1 MILIVT
7 EHANGKLSKS
17 TWEMVTAARQ
27 LAEQKG
33 SASITALVLGSNVA
47 SVAAE
52 IAHAVDQVLVA
63 DLPALAQYDPELW
76 SAAVAQ
82 IAREGEASVVL
93 IEASRSG
100 REYSPRVAIKLD
112 APLLEDVISLKAT
125 GDTMTAQRYTF
136 LARVTETIETSAPV
150 AVVTIKP
157 GISSP
162 AAPRTE
168 AAEQFDVDLTLPT
181 PFRLKVTG
189 GKVMTERSSPRL
201 TTTEADI
208 VVSGGR
214 GVGSA
219 EGFTQYVEALAD
231 QLGAAVGA
239 TRAIVDA
246 GWRPYSEQVGQTG
259 KTVQPKLYIAV
270 GISGAVQHLS
280 GMNKSKTIVA
290 INRDT
295 EAPIFKIADYG
306 IVGDV
311 PQLVPAQSSGRTE
324 KVDQHKHR

>member
-1 MILIVT
+1 MILVVV
-7 EHANGKLSKS
+7 EYANGKVSKS
-17 TWEMVTAARQ
+17 TWEMITAAR
-27 LAEQKG
+27 ESG
-33 SASITALVLGSNVA
+33 REGPVTALVLGSNIA
-47 SVAAE
+47 AVAAE
-52 IAHAVDQVLVA
+52 VAKAVDQVLVA

-82 IAREGEASVVL
+82 IATEGEASLVL
-93 IEASRSG
+93 LGGSRSG

-125 GDTMTAQRYTF
+125 GETITAQRYTF
-136 LARVTETIETSAPV
+136 LARVTETIESTAPIAV
-150 AVVTIKP
+150 ATIKP
-157 GISSP
+157 GVFN
-162 AAPRTE
+162 AATPKAE
-168 AAEQFDVDLTLPT
+168 AAEQFDVDLSLPA
-181 PFRLKVTG
+181 PRLKVTG
-189 GKVMTERSSPRL
+189 KTAERSSRISL
-201 TTTEADI
+201 SEAEI

-259 KTVQPKLYIAV
+259 KTVQPKTYIAI

-290 INRDT
+290 INRDA

-306 IVGDV
+306 IIGDV
-311 PQLVPAQSSGRTE
+311 TQLVPAILTE
-324 KVDQHKHR
+324 LKK

>member
-1 MILIVT
+1 MILIVV
-7 EHANGKLSKS
+7 EHSNGKVSKS
-17 TWEMVTAARQ
+17 TWEMVTAARD
-27 LAEQKG
+27 LGREAP
-33 SASITALVLGSNVA
+33 ITALVLGNNVA
-47 SVAAE
+47 PIAAE
-52 IAHAVDQVLVA
+52 IARAVDQVLVA

-82 IAREGEASVVL
+82 IATEGEASVVL
-93 IEASRSG
+93 IRGSRSG

-125 GDTMTAQRYTF
+125 GETLTAQHYTY
-136 LARVTETIETSAPV
+136 LARVTETIEATAPI

-157 GISSP
+157 GVFNP
-162 AAPRTE
+162 ATPRAE

-181 PFRLKVTG
+181 PRLKVTG
-189 GKVMTERSSPRL
+189 KTAERSSRVSL
-201 TTTEADI
+201 AEAEI

-219 EGFTQYVEALAD
+219 EGFTLYVEALAD

-259 KTVQPKLYIAV
+259 KTVQPRLYIAI

-290 INRDT
+290 INRDA

-311 PQLVPAQSSGRTE
+311 PQLVPAILAE
-324 KVDQHKHR
+324 LKK

>member
-1 MILIVT
+1 MILIVV
-7 EHANGKLSKS
+7 EYANGKVSKS
-17 TWEMVTAARQ
+17 TWEMVTAARE
-27 LAEQKG
+27 LGREAP
-33 SASITALVLGSNVA
+33 ITALVLGSNIA
-47 SVAAE
+47 AVAAE
-52 IAHAVDQVLVA
+52 IAKAVNQVLVA

-82 IAREGEASVVL
+82 IATEGEASVVL
-93 IEASRSG
+93 IGGSRSG

-112 APLLEDVISLKAT
+112 APLLEDVISLKASGET
-125 GDTMTAQRYTF
+125 LTAQRYTY
-136 LARVTETIETSAPV
+136 LARVTETIEATAPI

-157 GISSP
+157 GVFNPVSP
-162 AAPRTE
+162 RAE
-168 AAEQFDVDLTLPT
+168 AAEQFDVELNLPT
-181 PFRLKVTG
+181 PRLKVTG
-189 GKVMTERSSPRL
+189 KTTERSSRVSL
-201 TTTEADI
+201 TEAEI

-259 KTVQPKLYIAV
+259 KTVQPKTYIAI

-290 INRDT
+290 INRDA

-311 PQLVPAQSSGRTE
+311 TQLVPAILTE
-324 KVDQHKHR
+324 LKK

>member
-1 MILIVT
+1 MILIVV
-7 EHANGKLSKS
+7 EHANGKVSKS
-17 TWEMVTAARQ
+17 TWEMVTAARE
-27 LAEQKG
+27 LAQGIGRE
-33 SASITALVLGSNVA
+33 ASITALVLGSNVA
-47 SVAAE
+47 PIAAE
-52 IAHAVDQVLVA
+52 IARAVDQVLVA

-82 IAREGEASVVL
+82 IATEGEASVVL
-93 IEASRSG
+93 IGGSRSG

-112 APLLEDVISLKAT
+112 APLLEDVISLKAS
-125 GDTMTAQRYTF
+125 GESLSAGGQILQAQHYTF
-136 LARVTETIETSAPV
+136 LARVTETIETTSPL
-150 AVVTIKP
+150 AVVTIKT
-157 GISSP
+157 GVFNP
-162 AAPRTE
+162 ASQRTE
-168 AAEQFDVDLTLPT
+168 TAEQFDVDLNLPT
-181 PFRLKVTG
+181 PRLKVTG
-189 GKVMTERSSPRL
+189 KTAERSSRVSL
-201 TTTEADI
+201 AEAEI

-214 GVGSA
+214 GVGTA

-259 KTVQPKLYIAV
+259 KTVQPKLYLAI

-290 INRDT
+290 INRDA

-311 PQLVPAQSSGRTE
+311 PQLLPAILAE
-324 KVDQHKHR
+324 LKK

>member
-1 MILIVT
+1 MILIVV
-7 EHANGKLSKS
+7 EYANGKVSKS
-17 TWEMVTAARQ
+17 TWEMITAARESGREAP
-27 LAEQKG
+27 L
-33 SASITALVLGSNVA
+33 TALVLGSNISA
-47 SVAAE
+47 IAAE
-52 IAHAVDQVLVA
+52 VARAVDQVLVA

-82 IAREGEASVVL
+82 IAAEGEANLVL
-93 IEASRSG
+93 IGGSRSG

-112 APLLEDVISLKAT
+112 APLLEDVITLKSSAET
-125 GDTMTAQRYTF
+125 NTAQRYTF
-136 LARVTETIETSAPV
+136 LARVTETIESTTPI

-157 GISSP
+157 GVFNP
-162 AAPRTE
+162 ATPKAE
-168 AAEQFDVDLTLPT
+168 AAEQFDVDLNLPT
-181 PFRLKVTG
+181 PRLKVTG
-189 GKVMTERSSPRL
+189 KTAERSSRISL
-201 TTTEADI
+201 SEAEI

-259 KTVQPKLYIAV
+259 KTVQPKTYIAI

-290 INRDT
+290 INRDP

-306 IVGDV
+306 IIGDV
-311 PQLVPAQSSGRTE
+311 TQLVPAILTE
-324 KVDQHKHR
+324 LKK

>member
-1 MILIVT
+1 MILIVV
-7 EHANGKLSKS
+7 EHANGKVSKS
-17 TWEMVTAARQ
+17 TLEMVTAARE
-27 LAEQKG
+27 LGREAT
-33 SASITALVLGSNVA
+33 ITALVLGSNLA
-47 SVAAE
+47 PVAAE
-52 IAHAVDQVLVA
+52 IARAVDQVLVA

-82 IAREGEASVVL
+82 IATEGEASIVL
-93 IEASRSG
+93 IGGSRSG
-100 REYSPRVAIKLD
+100 REFSPRVAIKLD
-112 APLLEDVISLKAT
+112 APLLEDVISLKAS
-125 GDTMTAQRYTF
+125 GEALTAQHYTF
-136 LARVTETIETSAPV
+136 LARVTETIEASGPV

-157 GISSP
+157 GVFDPST
-162 AAPRTE
+162 PRAE
-168 AAEQFDVDLTLPT
+168 AAEQFDVDLNLPA
-181 PFRLKVTG
+181 PRLNVTG
-189 GKVMTERSSPRL
+189 RTAERSSRVGL
-201 TTTEADI
+201 TEAEI

-259 KTVQPKLYIAV
+259 KTVQPKLYIAI

-290 INRDT
+290 INRDA

-306 IVGDV
+306 IIGDV
-311 PQLVPAQSSGRTE
+311 PQIVPAMLAE
-324 KVDQHKHR
+324 LKK

>member
-1 MILIVT
+1 MILLVV
-7 EHANGKLSKS
+7 EYANGKVSKS
-17 TWEMVTAARQ
+17 TWEMVTAARD
-27 LAEQKG
+27 LGREAP
-33 SASITALVLGSNVA
+33 ITALVLGSNIA
-47 SVAAE
+47 PIAAE
-52 IAHAVDQVLVA
+52 IARAVDQVLVA

-82 IAREGEASVVL
+82 IATEGEASIIL
-93 IEASRSG
+93 IGGSRSG
-100 REYSPRVAIKLD
+100 REYSPRVAVKLD
-112 APLLEDVISLKAT
+112 APLFEDVINLKASGAT
-125 GDTMTAQRYTF
+125 LTAQHYTF
-136 LARVTETIETSAPV
+136 LARVTETIETTVPV

-157 GISSP
+157 GIFSP
-162 AAPRTE
+162 ASPRAE
-168 AAEQFDVDLTLPT
+168 AAEQFDVDLNLPT
-181 PFRLKVTG
+181 PRLHVTG
-189 GKVMTERSSPRL
+189 KTAERSARIGL
-201 TTTEADI
+201 AEADI

-231 QLGAAVGA
+231 KLGAAVGA

-290 INRDT
+290 INRDA

-311 PQLVPAQSSGRTE
+311 PQLIPAILAE
-324 KVDQHKHR
+324 LKK

>member
-1 MILIVT
+1 MILIVV
-7 EHANGKLSKS
+7 EYANGKVSKS
-17 TWEMVTAARQ
+17 TWEMVTAARE
-27 LAEQKG
+27 LAQQKG
-33 SASITALVLGSNVA
+33 SDTPVTALVLGSNIA
-47 SVAAE
+47 PIAAE
-52 IAHAVDQVLVA
+52 IARAVDQVLVA
-63 DLPALAQYDPELW
+63 DLPALAQYDSELW

-82 IAREGEASVVL
+82 IAREGEASVIL
-93 IEASRSG
+93 IGASRSG

-125 GDTMTAQRYTF
+125 GETLTAQHYTF
-136 LARVTETIETSAPV
+136 LARVTETIEATGPTT
-150 AVVTIKP
+150 VVTIKP
-157 GISSP
+157 GIFNP
-162 AAPRTE
+162 AAPRAE
-168 AAEQFDVDLTLPT
+168 AAEQFDVDLTIPT
-181 PFRLKVTG
+181 PRLKVTG
-189 GKVMTERSSPRL
+189 KTAERSSRVSL
-201 TTTEADI
+201 AEAEI

-231 QLGAAVGA
+231 KLGAAVGA

-280 GMNKSKTIVA
+280 GMNKSKIIVA
-290 INRDT
+290 INRDA
-295 EAPIFKIADYG
+295 EAPIFKISDYG

-311 PQLVPAQSSGRTE
+311 PQLLPAILAE
-324 KVDQHKHR
+324 LKK

>member
-1 MILIVT
+1 MILIVV
-7 EHANGKLSKS
+7 EYANGKVSKS
-17 TWEMVTAARQ
+17 TWEMITAARESGRE
-27 LAEQKG
+27 APV
-33 SASITALVLGSNVA
+33 TALVLGSNIA
-47 SVAAE
+47 AIAAE
-52 IAHAVDQVLVA
+52 VARAVDQVLVA

-82 IAREGEASVVL
+82 IATEGEANLVL
-93 IEASRSG
+93 IGGSRSG
-100 REYSPRVAIKLD
+100 REYSPRVVIKLD
-112 APLLEDVISLKAT
+112 APLLEDVITLKGAGQT
-125 GDTMTAQRYTF
+125 ITAQRYTF
-136 LARVTETIETSAPV
+136 LARVTETIESTAPI

-157 GISSP
+157 GVFSP
-162 AAPRTE
+162 ATPKAE
-168 AAEQFDVDLTLPT
+168 AAEQFDVDLNLPT
-181 PFRLKVTG
+181 PRLKVTG
-189 GKVMTERSSPRL
+189 KTAERSSRISL
-201 TTTEADI
+201 AEAEI

-259 KTVQPKLYIAV
+259 KTVQPKTYIAI

-290 INRDT
+290 INRDA

-306 IVGDV
+306 IIGDV
-311 PQLVPAQSSGRTE
+311 TQLVPAILTE
-324 KVDQHKHR
+324 LKK

>member
-1 MILIVT
+1 MILVVV
-7 EHANGKLSKS
+7 EHANGRVSKS
-17 TWEMVTAARQ
+17 TWEMISVARE
-27 LAEQKG
+27 LGRE
-33 SASITALVLGSNVA
+33 ASVTALVLGSNIA
-47 SVAAE
+47 PVAAE
-52 IAHAVDQVLVA
+52 IARGVDQVLVA
-63 DLPALAQYDPELW
+63 DLPALAQYDSELW

-82 IAREGEASVVL
+82 IATEGEASVIL
-93 IEASRSG
+93 IGGSRSG
-100 REYSPRVAIKLD
+100 REYSPRVAVKLD
-112 APLLEDVISLKAT
+112 APLLEDVISLKASGET
-125 GDTMTAQRYTF
+125 LTAQRYSY
-136 LARVTETIETSAPV
+136 LARVTETIEATGPI
-150 AVVTIKP
+150 AVVTVKP
-157 GISSP
+157 GVFNP
-162 AAPRTE
+162 ATPGAE
-168 AAEQFDVDLTLPT
+168 AAEQFDVELKLPT
-181 PFRLKVTG
+181 PRLKVTG
-189 GKVMTERSSPRL
+189 KTVERSSRVGL
-201 TTTEADI
+201 AEADI

-259 KTVQPKLYIAV
+259 KTVQPKLYIAI

-290 INRDT
+290 INRDA

-311 PQLVPAQSSGRTE
+311 PQLVPALLE
-324 KVDQHKHR
+324 ALKK